1 MRPSYRP
8 VPKRKSARPRPYLW
22 IALAAL
28 SLLFLTSPIPVPQR
42 FRAFASRGADTT
54 SLPTAQIALDPESHA
69 AAVLSLTPLV
79 DPNARQIAWAA
90 SPTSSPIPPS
100 PTSSETPTPE
110 PSPTYAHPTRTPLP
124 PTATLSPP
132 LLIITS
138 PPAPA
143 ITAVM
148 ELQATSAA
156 PPTLMP
162 SPSPAPPVQYQPA
175 PAGPQ
180 AATGQALYIP
190 TLMYHYVRYV
200 DPNLDPLGYN
210 LSVTPENLAAQLDWI
225 AQQGYTTVTMDTL
238 MRCRYGGSPEQPCP
252 AKPIALTFDDG
263 YEDAFTQAF
272 PALQQRGMVA
282 TFYIITNFVGS
293 PMYLNWDQI
302 RIMRAAGMEI
312 GAHTQNHPDLTILSI
327 EQARDEIAGS
337 KAIIEAQLGEPI
349 RSFCYPAGRFS
360 GNIVNLVKEAGF
372 TNATTTM
379 SDLPQSGDFML
390 PRIRV
395 EGSYS
400 LATFQSLVP

>member
-1 MRPSYRP
+1 MPRSYRTI
-8 VPKRKSARPRPYLW
+8 PKRKSVRQLPYLW
-22 IALAAL
+22 IALAGL
-28 SLLFLTSPIPVPQR
+28 SLLFLTSPIPIPQGLH
-42 FRAFASRGADTT
+42 AFAIRPPETT
-54 SLPTAQIALDPESHA
+54 LLPTAQIVLDPGSHG

-79 DPNARQIAWAA
+79 DA
-90 SPTSSPIPPS
+90 SVQQVAHVATATASPIPPS
-100 PTSSETPTPE
+100 PTASELPTLE
-110 PSPTYAHPTRTPLP
+110 PSPTLAPPTRTPFP

-138 PPAPA
+138 PPAPP

-148 ELQATSAA
+148 ELQATQAA

-162 SPSPAPPVQYQPA
+162 SPSPAQPA
-175 PAGPQ
+175 PVQPVLGGP
-180 AATGQALYIP
+180 AAAAGQALYIP

-200 DPNLDPLGYN
+200 DASVDPLGYN

-238 MRCRYGGSPEQPCP
+238 MRCRYGGSPEHPCP

-282 TFYIITNFVGS
+282 TFYIITNSVGH
-293 PMYLNWDQI
+293 PMYMNWDQI

-312 GAHTQNHPDLTILSI
+312 GAHTKGHPDLTTLSVD
-327 EQARDEIAGS
+327 QARDEIAGS
-337 KAIIEAQLGEPI
+337 KVIIEAELGEPI

-390 PRIRV
+390 PRLRV

-400 LATFQSLVP
+400 LATFQSIVP

>member
-1 MRPSYRP
+1 MRRSYRT
-8 VPKRKSARPRPYLW
+8 VSKSQARGVRPYLW

-28 SLLFLTSPIPVPQR
+28 VALFLSSPMPLPKATILQAMGEFEAAQP
-42 FRAFASRGADTT
+42 
-54 SLPTAQIALDPESHA
+54 LPTAQMMLDSQAQAEPLIGLSPLVEEQTQA
-69 AAVLSLTPLV
+69 AALLFDSAT
-79 DPNARQIAWAA
+79 A
-90 SPTSSPIPPS
+90 SPVPPS
-100 PTSSETPTPE
+100 PSPSELPTAE
-110 PSPTYAHPTRTPLP
+110 PSPTYAPPTRTPFP

-148 ELQATSAA
+148 ELQPTQAA

-162 SPSPAPPVQYQPA
+162 SLPPAQPAQAPANGPPAPS
-175 PAGPQ
+175 GP
-180 AATGQALYIP
+180 ALYIP

-200 DPNLDPLGYN
+200 DPSVDPLGYN

-225 AQQGYTTVTMDTL
+225 AQRGYTTVTMDTL
-238 MRCRYGGSPEQPCP
+238 MRCRNGGTPEQPCP

-263 YEDAFTQAF
+263 YDDAYSQAF

-282 TFYIITNFVGS
+282 TFYIITNSVGH
-293 PMYLNWDQI
+293 PMYMNWDQI
-302 RIMRAAGMEI
+302 RVMRAAGMEI
-312 GAHTQNHPDLTILSI
+312 GAHTKGHPDLTTLGID
-327 EQARDEIAGS
+327 QARDEIAGS
-337 KAIIEAQLGEPI
+337 KAIIEAELGEQI

-360 GNIVNLVKEAGF
+360 GNVVNLVREAGF

-379 SDLPQSGDFML
+379 SDLPQSGDFLL
-390 PRIRV
+390 PRIRID
-395 EGSYS
+395 GSHS